1 MSEARTIWHD
11 LETRRSVA
19 VSRQRSALL
28 LGAAL
33 LIAMCAGEV
42 VFLNYVAGPDTVN
55 ILSAAEGMP
64 IAPE

>member
-1 MSEARTIWHD
+1 MSDARTIWHD

-19 VSRQRSALL
+19 ANRQWTALL
-28 LGAAL
+28 LGAGL

-42 VFLNYVAGPDTVN
+42 VFLNYVAGPDTIN

-64 IAPE
+64 VGPE

>member
-11 LETRRSVA
+11 LETRRSLVTN
-19 VSRQRSALL
+19 RQRTSLL
-28 LGAAL
+28 LGAGL

-55 ILSAAEGMP
+55 ILTAAEGMP
-64 IAPE
+64 IGPE